1 MTNYL
6 EVKNLSKSFDSFQ
19 LHNITFT
26 LPKGYIM
33 GLIGP
38 NGSGKTTTIKLIL
51 NMLKRNG
58 GEIKIMG
65 LDNIADEQKA
75 KAELGVVFDT
85 NYFSDD
91 WKVSE
96 VEKSI
101 SVFYPNWNTERFS
114 EMLRKFHIA
123 PTKKVKELSKGM
135 QMKLM
140 LACAFSYDAKLLIL
154 DEPTSGL
161 DPVSRDELL
170 QILSEYIEDGEHS
183 VLFST
188 HITGDLERAADYIT
202 YISYGELFFTG
213 SKDEFV
219 DMFRIVKGGMDELS
233 ADLQAKAV
241 GVRTFPTGF
250 EALVKTEDIGSFT
263 ALDIEPATI
272 DEIVVFTS
280 KKGEDLA
287 LNELLKKKHNPAL
300 LPIQIAYFAGL
311 RIGEVCGLT
320 WQDIDLKEQCLTIR
334 RSMRYD
340 SVRKKTQIGPTKR
353 KKIRTVDFCDTLAAI
368 LREAKKEQMLNSIK
382 YGPLYSQN
390 YYRIVKEKNRTY
402 YEVYSL
408 PRTETPPEGYTQV
421 SFVCLRSD
429 GAYEAP
435 ATVSSVCRYSR
446 KKIGDMDDFHFHLLR
461 HTYTTNLLSHGA
473 APKDVQ
479 ELLGHSDVSTTMN
492 IYAHATRE
500 AKRTSARLLDKVV
513 GTA

>member
-1 MTNYL
+1 MKLIISNVSGVPIYEQIKQQVKAAILSGELKEEEALPSLRTLAKDLKISVLTVTRAYTELEQEGFVKNVQGRGCFVLGSGSELMKEQLICKVENGLTEAIKAAKIANLSNEELHHLLDILLRRIQMTNYL

-101 SVFYPNWNTERFS
+101 SVFYPNWNSERFS
-114 EMLRKFHIA
+114 EMLQKFHIA

-280 KKGEDLA
+280 KKGED
-287 LNELLKKKHNPAL
+287 
-300 LPIQIAYFAGL
+300 
-311 RIGEVCGLT
+311 
-320 WQDIDLKEQCLTIR
+320 
-334 RSMRYD
+334 
-340 SVRKKTQIGPTKR
+340 
-353 KKIRTVDFCDTLAAI
+353 
-368 LREAKKEQMLNSIK
+368 
-382 YGPLYSQN
+382 
-390 YYRIVKEKNRTY
+390 
-402 YEVYSL
+402 YE
-408 PRTETPPEGYTQV
+408 
-421 SFVCLRSD
+421 
-429 GAYEAP
+429 
-435 ATVSSVCRYSR
+435 
-446 KKIGDMDDFHFHLLR
+446 
-461 HTYTTNLLSHGA
+461 
-473 APKDVQ
+473 
-479 ELLGHSDVSTTMN
+479 
-492 IYAHATRE
+492 
-500 AKRTSARLLDKVV
+500 
-513 GTA
+513 

>member
-6 EVKNLSKSFDSFQ
+6 EVKNLSKSFDHFQ
-19 LHNITFT
+19 LRNITFS

-51 NMLKRNG
+51 NMLERSG

-91 WKVSE
+91 WKVTE

-101 SVFYPNWNTERFS
+101 SVFYPNWNSKRFA
-114 EMLRKFHIA
+114 EMLRKFHIVPA
-123 PTKKVKELSKGM
+123 KKVSELSKGM

-202 YISYGELFFTG
+202 YIRYGELFFSG
-213 SKDEFV
+213 IKDEFV
-219 DMFRIVKGGMDELS
+219 DMFRIIKGGRNELS
-233 ADLQAKAV
+233 ADLQAKAI
-241 GVRTFPTGF
+241 GVRIFPTGF
-250 EALVKTEDIGSFT
+250 EALVKTEDIGAFP
-263 ALDIEPATI
+263 ALDIEPAAI

-280 KKGEDLA
+280 RKGED
-287 LNELLKKKHNPAL
+287 
-300 LPIQIAYFAGL
+300 
-311 RIGEVCGLT
+311 
-320 WQDIDLKEQCLTIR
+320 
-334 RSMRYD
+334 
-340 SVRKKTQIGPTKR
+340 
-353 KKIRTVDFCDTLAAI
+353 
-368 LREAKKEQMLNSIK
+368 
-382 YGPLYSQN
+382 
-390 YYRIVKEKNRTY
+390 
-402 YEVYSL
+402 YE
-408 PRTETPPEGYTQV
+408 
-421 SFVCLRSD
+421 
-429 GAYEAP
+429 
-435 ATVSSVCRYSR
+435 
-446 KKIGDMDDFHFHLLR
+446 
-461 HTYTTNLLSHGA
+461 
-473 APKDVQ
+473 
-479 ELLGHSDVSTTMN
+479 
-492 IYAHATRE
+492 
-500 AKRTSARLLDKVV
+500 
-513 GTA
+513 

>member
-6 EVKNLSKSFDSFQ
+6 EVKNLSKSFDHFQ
-19 LHNITFT
+19 LRNITFS

-51 NMLKRNG
+51 NMLERSS

-91 WKVSE
+91 WKVTE

-101 SVFYPNWNTERFS
+101 SVFYPNWNSERFA
-114 EMLRKFHIA
+114 EMLRKFHIV
-123 PTKKVKELSKGM
+123 PTKKVRELSKGM

-202 YISYGELFFTG
+202 YISYGELFFSG
-213 SKDEFV
+213 IKDEFV
-219 DMFRIVKGGMDELS
+219 DMFRIIKGGRNELS
-233 ADLQAKAV
+233 ADLQAKAI
-241 GVRTFPTGF
+241 GVRIFPTGF
-250 EALVKTEDIGSFT
+250 EALVKTEDIGAFP
-263 ALDIEPATI
+263 ALDIEPAVI

-280 KKGEDLA
+280 RKGED
-287 LNELLKKKHNPAL
+287 
-300 LPIQIAYFAGL
+300 
-311 RIGEVCGLT
+311 
-320 WQDIDLKEQCLTIR
+320 
-334 RSMRYD
+334 
-340 SVRKKTQIGPTKR
+340 
-353 KKIRTVDFCDTLAAI
+353 
-368 LREAKKEQMLNSIK
+368 
-382 YGPLYSQN
+382 
-390 YYRIVKEKNRTY
+390 
-402 YEVYSL
+402 YE
-408 PRTETPPEGYTQV
+408 
-421 SFVCLRSD
+421 
-429 GAYEAP
+429 
-435 ATVSSVCRYSR
+435 
-446 KKIGDMDDFHFHLLR
+446 
-461 HTYTTNLLSHGA
+461 
-473 APKDVQ
+473 
-479 ELLGHSDVSTTMN
+479 
-492 IYAHATRE
+492 
-500 AKRTSARLLDKVV
+500 
-513 GTA
+513 